1 VFIKKAQLIVQQTT
15 FSFKSSGPEA
25 VELLQRQ
32 LLDAIA
38 SGEKFV
44 RVDVDPLPA
53 LDHAGLRAL
62 IRMLRHVRRGGGQI
76 VLRVSRPEF
85 RHTLNVLA
93 LDKVF
98 GTE

>member
-1 VFIKKAQLIVQQTT
+1 VFIRKAQPTVQETT
-15 FSFKSSGPEA
+15 FAFRSSGAEA
-25 VELLQRQ
+25 VESLQRQ

-38 SGEKFV
+38 SGEKSV
-44 RVDVDPLPA
+44 RVDVDGLPA

-62 IRMLRHVRRGGGQI
+62 IRMLRRVRHAGGQI
-76 VLRVSRPEF
+76 VLRVTRPEF